1 MSAKELN
8 KKDSAKISPAKQRI
22 SLIGV
27 PTDIGASHRGG
38 SMGPDALRVAGLEQ
52 ALRSLGRDV
61 IDRGNVTGPVN
72 PMKPPTD
79 GYRHLPETIQWN
91 RAVRDAMYS
100 TLNSGEF
107 PVLMGG
113 DHSLAIGSVAGVA
126 RYCKERGKNLY
137 VFWLDAHADFNTP
150 KTSPS
155 GNIHGMP
162 AAVLSGFGHPS
173 MLEIGFTTPIIE
185 ANHIIQI
192 GIRSVDA
199 HEKIAVVEKGVNVFD
214 MRQVDE
220 IGMRAIMEKALG
232 LIPRKNAHLHVSFDV
247 DFIDPTIAPGVATT
261 VSGGPNYREAQ
272 LCMEMIHD
280 SGLVGSL
287 DIVEI
292 NPAFDQNN
300 KTAEL
305 AVELVESIFGKQI
318 LARNPFLAQL

>member
-1 MSAKELN
+1 MSAKELT
-8 KKDSAKISPAKQRI
+8 KKGSQTKQRI

-61 IDRGNVTGPVN
+61 IDRGNVSGPVN
-72 PMKPPTD
+72 PMKPPSD
-79 GYRHLPETIQWN
+79 GYRHLPEVIQWN

-100 TLNSGEF
+100 ALNSGEF

-113 DHSLAIGSVAGVA
+113 DHCLAIGSVAGVA

-137 VFWLDAHADFNTP
+137 VLWLDAHADYNTP

-162 AAVLSGFGHPS
+162 AAVLSGHGDSS

-185 ANHIIQI
+185 GSHIIQI

-199 HEKIAVVEKGVNVFD
+199 QEKVAVIEGGVNVFD

-220 IGMRAIMEKALG
+220 IGMRAIMEKAFG
-232 LIPRKNAHLHVSFDV
+232 LIPRKNSHLHVSFDV

-280 SGLVGSL
+280 SGLIGSL

-318 LARNPFLAQL
+318 LARNPFSASL